1 MKQRKAKLRG
11 VRTTDLN
18 ATPSMFPDL
27 PSWPTPAREPKSSST
42 IVVLQS
48 LQRPAAPIVHDEPPS
63 IAAET
68 SIEIMHRLNWA
79 TRDLA
84 SRKRRDELNNPH
96 SKEQLNDS
104 R

>member
-1 MKQRKAKLRG
+1 MNHRKAKLRR
-11 VRTTDLN
+11 VRKADLN

-27 PSWPTPAREPKSSST
+27 PSWPTPAPESKSPST

-48 LQRPAAPIVHDEPPS
+48 LQSPAAPIVHDEPPS

-68 SIEIMHRLNWA
+68 CIEIMHRLNWA

-96 SKEQLNDS
+96 SKEQLK
-104 R
+104 

>member
-11 VRTTDLN
+11 VHKTDLN
-18 ATPSMFPDL
+18 TTPSLFPDL
-27 PSWPTPAREPKSSST
+27 PSWPTPAREPKSPST

-48 LQRPAAPIVHDEPPS
+48 LQSPAAPIVHDEPPS

-68 SIEIMHRLNWA
+68 CIEIMHRLNWA

-96 SKEQLNDS
+96 SKEQLK
-104 R
+104 